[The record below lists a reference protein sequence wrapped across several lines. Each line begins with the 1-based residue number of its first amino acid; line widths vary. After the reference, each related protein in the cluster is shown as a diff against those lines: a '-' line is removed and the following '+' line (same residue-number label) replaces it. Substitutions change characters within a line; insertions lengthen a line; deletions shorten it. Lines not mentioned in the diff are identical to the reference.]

1 MDFDWMDDFLSSKE
15 PLRHDCMWSGDDE
28 RDDIIPPLATSERDD
43 IIPPLATSG
52 SKQQQA
58 EESLA
63 CTNLGKLSIS
73 IYFIIQIYFSFYLS
87 N

>member
-28 RDDIIPPLATSERDD
+28 KDD

-52 SKQQQA
+52 GKQQQA

-73 IYFIIQIYFSFYLS
+73 INFIIQIYFSFYLS
-87 N
+87 NQLSKNCITI

>member
-28 RDDIIPPLATSERDD
+28 RDDIIPPLATS
-43 IIPPLATSG
+43 G

-63 CTNLGKLSIS
+63 CTNLGNLSIS

-87 N
+87 NQLSKNCITL